1 MWRGSVHIRDTS
13 SRGASNIRVAAISR
27 SLVVAALAAA
37 MLLLL
42 FFFFQFAEVVVEA
55 IEALLPKLF
64 VAIDPVGGV
73 FQRRRL
79 EVAAAP
85 LRVARAG
92 DEAGALEDLEVL
104 RHGGEAHVERGGELG
119 DGRLAGREAGQ
130 DRAPG
135 RVGEGGEG
143 VAELV
148 VGHLTV
154 WLIN

>member
-1 MWRGSVHIRDTS
+1 MTSRGSVHIRHTS
-13 SRGASNIRVAAISR
+13 SRGASNTRVAAISR

-42 FFFFQFAEVVVEA
+42 FFQFAEVVVEA

-64 VAIDPVGGV
+64 VAIDPVGRV
-73 FQRRRL
+73 LQRRRL
-79 EVAAAP
+79 EGAAAP
-85 LRVARAG
+85 LRVVRAG
-92 DEAGALEDLEVL
+92 AEAGALEDLEVL
-104 RHGGEAHVERGGELG
+104 RHGGEAHVEWRGELG

-148 VGHLTV
+148 VGHLTAR
-154 WLIN
+154 LIN